1 MAKRIKSLHT
11 DLFDEAVAE
20 FCHAA
25 RAVALTG
32 AGISVESG
40 IPDFRS
46 PGGLWSVF
54 QPDEFATI
62 EVFLHA
68 PEKAW
73 KLYRALGETL
83 IDKRPGAAHQALADL
98 EKAGRLQ
105 AVITQNIDCL
115 HTKAGNRNVIE
126 VHGEHQHLHC
136 LQCEF
141 QRPFKHADLADGPVP
156 RCSECAYPLKPNIV
170 LFGELVR
177 DLQRI
182 EQLLDQTDLLLV
194 IGTSAQVYPVASFPY
209 TVRSNGGRI
218 YEFNT
223 EETGLTPTADFFV
236 RGKAG
241 TTVAAFVHA
250 VLQHEG

>member
-25 RAVALTG
+25 RPVALTG

-54 QPDEFATI
+54 RPDEFATV

-68 PEKAW
+68 PERAW

-83 IDKRPGAAHQALADL
+83 IDKRPGAAHRALADL

-105 AVITQNIDCL
+105 AVITQNIDGL
-115 HTKAGNRNVIE
+115 HTKGGSRNVIE

-136 LQCEF
+136 LRCESR
-141 QRPFKHADLADGPVP
+141 RPFVTTDLADGPVP
-156 RCSECAYPLKPNIV
+156 RCSQCAYPLKPNIV

-177 DLQRI
+177 DM
-182 EQLLDQTDLLLV
+182 EKVELLLNETDLLMV

-209 TVRSNGGRI
+209 AVREKGGRI

-241 TTVAAFVHA
+241 TTVEAFVQA